1 MRYKQPMTR
10 RRAITI
16 CAGAGAGAMAAL
28 GSPRGQAKMPE
39 MEWRGQALGGQARI
53 TIRHADEAVARRV
66 VGFCVGEIERLERI
80 FSLYRSDSEI
90 LHLNREGRLDSPSHD
105 FRLLLGEA
113 LRYGNL
119 SGGAFDVTVQP
130 LWRLYSS
137 HFAARPE
144 TTKGPG
150 RKEIERARTLVNY
163 RNIDLDNGRAVLAH
177 RNMEVTLNGMAQGYI
192 TDRIADML
200 RDAGMT
206 DVLVDMGEIRALDGG
221 TWKVGIEDPHQSGR
235 TIRELSIEGGAV
247 ATSAG
252 LGSKFDG
259 AGRFHHL
266 FDPATG
272 DSADNCL
279 SATAIARTAMEA
291 DALATAL
298 AVSPHEKAGNLVRA
312 FRGSRAIIVT
322 ARGGTMEIA
331 EIEA

>member
-16 CAGAGAGAMAAL
+16 CAGAGAMAAL

-90 LHLNREGRLDSPSHD
+90 LHLNREGRLDDPSHD

-150 RKEIERARTLVNY
+150 RKEIERARSLVNY

-177 RNMEVTLNGMAQGYI
+177 RNMAVTLNGMAQGYI

-206 DVLVDMGEIRALDGG
+206 DVLVDMGEIRALNGG

-252 LGSKFDG
+252 MGSKFDG

-279 SATAIARTAMEA
+279 SATAIARTAVEA

-298 AVSPHEKAGNLVRA
+298 AVSPHEIAGNLVRA

-322 ARGGTMEIA
+322 ARGGTTEIE

>member
-16 CAGAGAGAMAAL
+16 CASAGAMAAL

-66 VGFCVGEIERLERI
+66 VGFCLGEIERLERI

-90 LHLNREGRLDSPSHD
+90 LHLNREGRLDGPSHD

-113 LRYGNL
+113 LHYGNL

-144 TTKGPG
+144 TPKGPG
-150 RKEIERARTLVNY
+150 RKEIERARSLVNY

-221 TWKVGIEDPHQSGR
+221 RWKVGIEDPHQSGR

-252 LGSKFDG
+252 MGSKFDG

-322 ARGGTMEIA
+322 ARGGTTEIE